1 MSRPKHF
8 IVNLYINDRFSKK
21 LLQGRLAVLPH
32 RSPSQQFVLTWI
44 RPFGLANISYAAKE
58 VEVVLPERQR
68 APKVHAGIRR
78 HCCRAKASIC

>member
-8 IVNLYINDRFSKK
+8 IVILYINERFSKL

-32 RSPSQQFVLTWI
+32 RSSSKQFVLTWTELGAGSG
-44 RPFGLANISYAAKE
+44 PLAAKE
-58 VEVVLPERQR
+58 VGVVLPESQG
-68 APKVHAGIRR
+68 APKVHPGFRR